1 MNYDKIATRETIAT
15 DNRGALGHKATE
27 QGEDRRLGWLIACGL
42 LSVLI
47 VLWGRGVGAQE
58 TSTTAEVSSRLA
70 AELVRYFPAVTGEIL
85 KVEGRHIYVDLGVK
99 DEVWTGL
106 RLSVFR
112 QGEALKHPTTGAVVG
127 HDEHI
132 LGQMTLVRLSENHSV
147 GVYIQTEDQT
157 AEDVQPGD
165 KVRLTA
171 GRIRVSLLPPS
182 GPLPTGLSPVELSEE
197 LRGAL
202 EATGRFRVEG
212 AERVNTWL
220 LEHGVTATA
229 AVQAPYLQRLT
240 KSLRTP
246 YVVQSILKAAQG
258 QSILALHL
266 LAATQT
272 EPVAI
277 ASAVLSGQ
285 AGPAVVATPPS
296 GAPDPVPEG
305 SNRLGGLFRQPFP
318 TQPSGQLWN
327 IAKGMTELHR
337 FDDELIGFD
346 AGDPDGD
353 GRVEVVVATE
363 SHISLFQLSES
374 GLQLIDTLEVSKQGR
389 LLSAQLIRLHAGSQ
403 LGIVVNQQVD
413 TEGID
418 SFVLLL
424 QGQQL
429 AYWQKHIYE
438 TLLAV
443 DRDGDGINERIWG
456 QGLDDQEF
464 FGRDHV
470 REYRPENG
478 KLKVQG
484 TLEMPY
490 PFRATG
496 AALVRLGSATG
507 AVPHVVFVDER
518 NRLRVYLDQ
527 AKLWE
532 SADFVGGSYAE
543 ARLGQNGEVD
553 ATIGKIITHAFPF
566 EPIPEAVDVD
576 GDGVEEAL
584 IIRNGASLAGV
595 IPNRTRYATG
605 DIALLKAGPYGF
617 NLSPVSPKFDGMVSG
632 ISVVLV
638 PTPRLLIA
646 VSKRQGILG
655 KKRQTL
661 IFSSR
666 LPLG

>member
-1 MNYDKIATRETIAT
+1 MNYDKIATRERIAA
-15 DNRGALGHKATE
+15 DNREALGQHTA
-27 QGEDRRLGWLIACGL
+27 DRGSDMRLGWLVVCGL
-42 LSVLI
+42 LSVLMM
-47 VLWGRGVGAQE
+47 LSGRGVWAQE
-58 TSTTAEVSSRLA
+58 TATTAAVSSRLA
-70 AELVRYFPAVTGEIL
+70 AELVRYFPAVTGEVI
-85 KVEGRHIYVDLGVK
+85 KVDGRHIYVDLGVK
-99 DEVWTGL
+99 DELWTGL
-106 RLSVFR
+106 HLSVFR
-112 QGEALKHPTTGAVVG
+112 QREALKHPTTGAVVG
-127 HDEHI
+127 HDEQI
-132 LGQMTLVRLSENHSV
+132 LGQMTLVRLSEKHSV
-147 GVYIQTEDQT
+147 GVYLQTEEQT
-157 AEDVQPGD
+157 TENVQPGD
-165 KVRLTA
+165 KVRLSA
-171 GRIRVSLLPPS
+171 GRIRVSLLPPA
-182 GPLPTGLSPVELSEE
+182 GPLPTQLSPEELSAE

-212 AERVNTWL
+212 TERVNAWL
-220 LEHGVTATA
+220 LERGVTSAA
-229 AVQAPYLQRLT
+229 AVQAPYLQMLT

-246 YVVQSILKAAQG
+246 YVVQPTLKTAQG

-266 LAATQT
+266 LAATQS

-285 AGPAVVATPPS
+285 VGPAVVATPPS
-296 GAPDPVPEG
+296 GSLTPTPDNT
-305 SNRLGGLFRQPFP
+305 NRLGGLFRQPLQV
-318 TQPSGQLWN
+318 QPSGLPWN
-327 IAKGMTELHR
+327 IAEGMTELHR
-337 FDDELIGFD
+337 FADELIGFD

-353 GRVEVVVATE
+353 GRVEIVVATE
-363 SHISLFQLSES
+363 ARISLFQLSEP
-374 GLQLIDTLEVSKQGR
+374 GLQLIDTFQASKQGR
-389 LLSAQLIRLHAGSQ
+389 LISAQLVRLHSGSQ

-418 SFVLLL
+418 SFVLTL

-456 QGLDDQEF
+456 QAINDQNF

-470 REYRPENG
+470 REYSPENG

-484 TLEMPY
+484 TLKMPY

-496 AALVRLGSATG
+496 AALARMGASTG
-507 AVPHVVFVDER
+507 AAPHVVFVDER

-543 ARLGQNGEVD
+543 ARLGQGGEVD
-553 ATIGKIITHAFPF
+553 TTIGKIITHAFAF

-576 GDGVEEAL
+576 GDGVEEVL
-584 IIRNGASLAGV
+584 VIRNGASLGGV

-605 DIALLKAGPYGF
+605 DVALLKAGPYGF

-632 ISVVLV
+632 LSVVLA
-638 PTPRLLIA
+638 PTPRVLIA
-646 VSKRQGILG
+646 VSKRQGVLG
-655 KKRQTL
+655 KKRQTI